1 MEIPEAGP
9 QMAREQAEKPRAGV
23 RPIVLIV
30 DDDLAY
36 LDKLQR
42 ALRDAYAVYTTTSGV
57 EAIHLIKSLPEVNV
71 LVVNED
77 LPRMKGTELLRF
89 LNEIFKNSD
98 AIIKILL
105 TEYPTNGAAID
116 LASYGRIDCCLA
128 KPNDPGVIRR
138 KISFLIAQRSREK
151 RSSMRVTLDGPEDVR
166 IETGPLGEAQLV
178 NLSENGMFLKTLS
191 FSPEGS
197 AMPLN
202 VVLPDGRRFTIKGRV
217 VRQDA
222 DQGGVA
228 VAFESLDD
236 ASRLSLL
243 EFMSDYVAI
252 RDLDELKVR
261 YPFLRTDEMV
271 LFTDSVK
278 IESLMRDALA
288 RKVEVAAVPA
298 RSGNPEILTFAEIRA
313 PSLCLLEGE
322 KLDVKF
328 KTSDLLF
335 ISFQIGYATYN
346 FETMISRLAPDG
358 RTLACLYPR
367 VMFYSEKRA
376 ERRITP
382 AGDLRVEIPLPPPFD
397 RKVRGR
403 ITDIS
408 PNGMSFVANGE
419 APALLKGTPLES
431 LAILD
436 GEKFLWQ
443 ETGEVRHVARA
454 EQDEGSGLK
463 YGVQFGISRMSIQS
477 VHAPDADFARRI
489 EDGLDKAAG
498 RGPLPGPPDFA
509 RSSLMTPRVIRLENR
524 RGEEIVGLL
533 NTALPLDD
541 KPVPVVI
548 VPPAFGKT
556 KETLFGLALTLC
568 ENFRLLG
575 RPLAVI
581 RYDGIRKK
589 GESHNDP
596 EAQDP
601 PYEMLNTNFSQGA
614 DDIVT
619 VLDWLQS
626 NPTVRA
632 SSIILLTFSFSAL
645 EARIVLRDEAQR
657 RRVDY
662 WIACMGTPE
671 FRDLMVRVNCG
682 LDFLEHYQLGIKLG
696 VMPVLGNLVN
706 VDAYV
711 ADGVV
716 SSVATLEQAREDMRH
731 LDLPITWIYGQHD
744 KWVKSEFIRD
754 VMSVQVNAPREV
766 ISVPIGHNART
777 SKEGLRL
784 FGTITSLIFRFLHKQ
799 IIQPVLPGRKD
810 MEVLRRAEKD
820 RLPPRRLKN
829 RVNYWHRYL
838 IGEDKLIGFDVMALS
853 DDYQQLMRDQLQALE
868 LRPGDRLLDL
878 GGGTGNFVEHL
889 MVSGGE
895 LPSQITIAD
904 LIPEAMQRAAQK
916 LGSRFPVLREPGRF
930 DLVALDLEMSR
941 YRAFCDF
948 LAGEVGTFEEMAEKV
963 ENLTLESA
971 IRIQEDYSPRLHR
984 ILRGERI
991 TPAHDD
997 WLKTRFDLQEYR
1009 IITDFNRVIR
1019 YVQGQAAAKPD
1030 LRRLIVPGTLEG
1042 NCHLPVKGGW
1052 YNKILMSLVLSYIFD
1067 PEETLR
1073 EARRI
1078 IMPNGLLVLSSMRPD
1093 TDASGPFTRLLEK
1106 IEAMPAED
1114 LPQERPKA
1122 LLIESLRSFLN
1133 DAQELVD
1140 LEEAGTFDFFDPE
1153 KLEALLEA
1161 TGWEILRII
1170 PSYGNPPQG
1179 YVFVAKARETHGNL

>member
-1 MEIPEAGP
+1 
-9 QMAREQAEKPRAGV
+9 MAREQTEKPKTGALPV
-23 RPIVLIV
+23 VLVV
-30 DDDLAY
+30 DDDLGY

-42 ALRDAYAVYTTTSGV
+42 ALRDIYAVHTTTSGV
-57 EAIHLIKSLPEVNV
+57 EAIHLIKALPEVNV

-105 TEYPTNGAAID
+105 TEGASNGTTID
-116 LASYGRIDCCLA
+116 LASYGRIDCCLP
-128 KPNDPGVIRR
+128 KPSDPAAIRR

-151 RSSMRVTLDGPEDVR
+151 RSSMRVTLDASHDVR
-166 IETGPLGEAQLV
+166 IGTGPLGEAKLV
-178 NLSENGMFLKTLS
+178 NISENGMFLKTLS
-191 FSPEGS
+191 SSPEG
-197 AMPLN
+197 AAVPLDIA
-202 VVLPDGRRFTIKGRV
+202 LPDGRHYTVNSRI
-217 VRQDA
+217 VREDA
-222 DQGGVA
+222 DLGGVA
-228 VAFESLDD
+228 VEFLSLDD

-243 EFMSDYVAI
+243 QFMSDYVAI
-252 RDLDELKVR
+252 RDLDELKLR

-278 IESLMRDALA
+278 IESLMREALA
-288 RKVEVAAVPA
+288 RHVEIAAVPA
-298 RSGNPEILTFAEIRA
+298 RSGNPEILSFTEVRP
-313 PSLCLLEGE
+313 PSVCLLSGE

-335 ISFQIGYATYN
+335 VSYQVGYATYN
-346 FETMISRLAPDG
+346 FETMISRISPDG
-358 RTLACLYPR
+358 RTLVCLYPR

-382 AGDLRVEIPLPPPFD
+382 AGDLRVEIPLPAPFN

-419 APALLKGTPLES
+419 TPALLKGTPIES
-431 LAILD
+431 MAILD
-436 GEKFLWQ
+436 GDQVLWR

-454 EQDEGSGLK
+454 EKDEGPGMK

-477 VHAPDADFARRI
+477 VRAPDADFARRG
-489 EDGLDKAAG
+489 EEAGEKTAG
-498 RGPLPGPPDFA
+498 RGPSPLSPDSVRNA
-509 RSSLMTPRVIRLENR
+509 LMAPHVLRLENR

-533 NTALPLDD
+533 NTSLPLED
-541 KPVPVVI
+541 KPVPVV
-548 VPPAFGKT
+548 VLPPAFGKT

-575 RPLAVI
+575 KPLAVV

-589 GESHNDP
+589 GESHKDP
-596 EAQDP
+596 EASEP
-601 PYEMLNTNFSQGA
+601 PYEMLNTNFGQGA
-614 DDIVT
+614 QDIIT
-619 VLDWLQS
+619 VLDWLQE

-632 SSIILLTFSFSAL
+632 SSVILLTFSFSAL
-645 EARIVLRDEAQR
+645 EARIVLRDEAMR

-671 FRDLMVRVNCG
+671 FRDLMVRINCG
-682 LDFLEHYQLGIKLG
+682 LDFLEAYQLGISLG

-706 VDAYV
+706 VDSYV

-716 SSVATLEQAREDMRH
+716 NSVATLEQAREDMRH
-731 LDLPITWIYGQHD
+731 LDLPITWIYGQFD
-744 KWVKSEFIRD
+744 NWVKSEFIRD
-754 VMSVQVNAPREV
+754 VMSVQVDAPREV

-799 IIQPVLPGRKD
+799 LIQPVMPGRKD
-810 MEVLRRAEKD
+810 MEVMRRAEKD
-820 RLPPRRLKN
+820 RLPPRKLKN
-829 RVNYWHRYL
+829 RIKYWQRYL
-838 IGEDKLIGFDVMALS
+838 IGDDKLIGFDVMALS
-853 DDYQQLMRDQLQALE
+853 DDYQQLMGDQLAALE
-868 LRPGDRLLDL
+868 LKPDDRLLDL

-889 MVSGGE
+889 LVRGGE
-895 LPSQITIAD
+895 LPSQVTIAD
-904 LIPEAMQRAAQK
+904 LIPEAMKKASRK
-916 LGSRFPVLREPGRF
+916 LTSRFPVLREPGRF
-930 DLVALDLEMSR
+930 GFIALDLEMSR
-941 YRAFCDF
+941 Y
-948 LAGEVGTFEEMAEKV
+948 LAVRRFVDGEVASFEEMAEKV

-984 ILRGERI
+984 ILRGESI
-991 TPAHDD
+991 TPAVDD
-997 WLKTRFDLQEYR
+997 WIKTRFDLHEYR
-1009 IITDFNRVIR
+1009 VIVEFNGAAR
-1019 YVQGQAAAKPD
+1019 YVRGLSPAKPV
-1030 LRRLIVPGTLEG
+1030 LRRLLLPGTLEG
-1042 NCHLPVKGGW
+1042 TFHLPVKAGC
-1052 YNKILMSLVLSYIFD
+1052 YNKILMSLVLSYIFN
-1067 PEETLR
+1067 PAETLR
-1073 EARRI
+1073 EARRV
-1078 IMPNGLLVLSSMRPD
+1078 IMPDGLLVLSSMRPD

-1114 LPQERPKA
+1114 LPPERPKA
-1122 LLIESLRSFLN
+1122 LLMESLRGFLN

-1153 KLEALLEA
+1153 KLETLLEE
-1161 TGWEILRII
+1161 TGWEISKVI
-1170 PSYGNPPQG
+1170 PSYGAPPQG
-1179 YVFVAKARETHGNL
+1179 YVVVARPRNPHAQ

>member
-1 MEIPEAGP
+1 
-9 QMAREQAEKPRAGV
+9 MAREQMERSKTDTSPV
-23 RPIVLIV
+23 VLVV
-30 DDDLAY
+30 DDDLSY

-42 ALRDAYAVYTTTSGV
+42 ALRDIYTVHTTTSGV
-57 EAIHLIKSLPEVNV
+57 EAIHLIKALPEVNV

-105 TEYPTNGAAID
+105 TACPSNGTTID

-128 KPNDPGVIRR
+128 KPEDPAAIRR

-151 RSSMRVTLDGPEDVR
+151 RSSMRVTLDGTRDIH
-166 IETGPLGEAQLV
+166 IETGPLGEAKLV

-191 FSPEGS
+191 SFPEGS

-202 VVLPDGRRFTIKGRV
+202 ITLPDGQLYTLNGRV
-217 VRQDA
+217 VRRDQ

-228 VAFESLDD
+228 VAFESLDE

-243 EFMSDYVAI
+243 QFMSDYVAI
-252 RDLDELKVR
+252 RDLDELKLR

-278 IESLMRDALA
+278 IESLMREAH
-288 RKVEVAAVPA
+288 RRRVEVAAVPA
-298 RSGNPEILTFAEIRA
+298 RSGNPEILGFADIRP
-313 PSLCLLEGE
+313 PSVCLLAGE

-335 ISFQIGYATYN
+335 VSYQIGYATYN
-346 FETMISRLAPDG
+346 FETMVSRIAPDG
-358 RTLACLYPR
+358 RTLVCLYPR

-376 ERRITP
+376 ERRISP
-382 AGDLRVEIPLPPPFD
+382 AGDLRVEVPLPHPFAS
-397 RKVRGR
+397 KLRGR

-408 PNGMSFVANGE
+408 PNGMSFIAEEG
-419 APALLKGTPLES
+419 APALLKGTPLETVS
-431 LAILD
+431 ILD
-436 GEKFLWQ
+436 GGKLLWE
-443 ETGEVRHVARA
+443 ETGEVRHVVRA
-454 EQDEGSGLK
+454 EAGEGPGLK

-477 VHAPDADFARRI
+477 VHAPDPDFARRG
-489 EDGLDKAAG
+489 DDPRDKGPG
-498 RGPLPGPPDFA
+498 RGAPGLPADFV
-509 RSSLMTPRVIRLENR
+509 RTSLMTPQVIRLENR
-524 RGEEIVGLL
+524 LGEEIVGLL
-533 NTALPLDD
+533 NLALPLDD

-548 VPPAFGKT
+548 IPPAFGKT
-556 KETLFGLALTLC
+556 KEVLFGLALTLC

-575 RPLAVI
+575 KPLAVV

-596 EAQDP
+596 EAHEP

-614 DDIVT
+614 SDIVT
-619 VLDWLQS
+619 VMDWLQA
-626 NPTVRA
+626 NPKLRA
-632 SSIILLTFSFSAL
+632 SSIVLLTFSFSAL

-657 RRVDY
+657 RRIDY

-716 SSVATLEQAREDMRH
+716 NSVATLEQAREDMRH
-731 LDLPITWIYGQHD
+731 IDLPITWIYGQFD
-744 KWVKSEFIRD
+744 NWVRSAFIRD
-754 VMSVQVNAPREV
+754 VMSVQVEAPREV

-784 FGTITSLIFRFLHKQ
+784 FGTITSLICRFLHKQ
-799 IIQPVLPGRKD
+799 IVQPVMPGRKD
-810 MEVLRRAEKD
+810 MEIMRRAEKD
-820 RLPPRRLKN
+820 RLPPRNLKN
-829 RVNYWHRYL
+829 RTGYWQRYL
-838 IGEDKLIGFDVMALS
+838 IGDDKLLGFDVMALS
-853 DDYQQLMRDQLQALE
+853 DDYQQLMHDQLGALE

-889 MVSGGE
+889 LVAGGE
-895 LPSQITIAD
+895 LPSQITVAD
-904 LIPEAMQRAAQK
+904 LIPEAMRRAAKK
-916 LGSRFPVLREPGRF
+916 LRARFPVLREPGRF
-930 DLVALDLEMSR
+930 DFIALDLEMSR
-941 YRAFCDF
+941 YLAVRRF
-948 LAGEVGTFEEMAEKV
+948 LDGEVGTFEEMADKI

-971 IRIQEDYSPRLHR
+971 IKIQEDYSPRLHR

-997 WLKTRFDLQEYR
+997 WLKTRFDLHEYR
-1009 IITDFNRVIR
+1009 IITDFNRASR
-1019 YVQGQAAAKPD
+1019 YVRGLSPAKPD
-1030 LRRLIVPGTLEG
+1030 FRRLIMPGGLEGTL
-1042 NCHLPVKGGW
+1042 HLPIKAGW
-1052 YNKILMSLVLSYIFD
+1052 YNKILMSLVLSYIYD
-1067 PEETLR
+1067 PGETLR

-1078 IMPNGLLVLSSMRPD
+1078 IMPGGLLILSSMRPD

-1106 IEAMPAED
+1106 IEAMPEEA

-1122 LLIESLRSFLN
+1122 LLIESLRVFLN

-1153 KLEALLEA
+1153 KLEALLEE
-1161 TGWEILRII
+1161 TGWEIVRVV
-1170 PSYGNPPQG
+1170 PSYGTPPQG
-1179 YVFVAKARETHGNL
+1179 YVYVAKAREANGKS